1 MWVMHFVCFNGTNEL
16 FKLLL
21 LTFRFGN
28 IPSTIENVKSGLLNA
43 LYGSPHI
50 FVAIKPTV

>member
-28 IPSTIENVKSGLLNA
+28 ILSTIENVKSGLLDA
-43 LYGSPHI
+43 FYGSPHI
-50 FVAIKPTV
+50 FVAITPSV